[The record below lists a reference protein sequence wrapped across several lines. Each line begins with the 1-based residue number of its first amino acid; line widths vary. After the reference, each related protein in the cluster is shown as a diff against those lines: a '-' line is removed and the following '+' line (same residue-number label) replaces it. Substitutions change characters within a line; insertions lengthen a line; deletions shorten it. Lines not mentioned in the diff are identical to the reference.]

1 MQQTLFKLFQ
11 DHDLLKRSWSANRGW
26 KRNWNAINIVL
37 SSLSRHPFCLL
48 PGRNQ
53 AAKGLQPHL
62 LSQRRTHV
70 SRGTHVS
77 LETLANLPSL
87 GRHPFCLVPRRNQ
100 AAKGS
105 TAPSSVW
112 RGTHTTLEPLSNL
125 SSLGWHPFC
134 LVPRRN
140 QTAKGLQ
147 PHLLSQR
154 GTHASRESLANLS
167 SLDRHP
173 FCLVPR
179 RNQAAMGLRPHLLQW
194 RRHFSLWYNVPLAT
208 GRIAGVCKQVLHPGG
223 HKS

>member
-112 RGTHTTLEPLSNL
+112 EGNTYYSGTTIQLVVVGLASIFSGAEAKSNCKRSTA
-125 SSLGWHPFC
+125 SSSVSEGNTCFQGITSQ
-134 LVPRRN
+134 LVVV
-140 QTAKGLQ
+140 G
-147 PHLLSQR
+147 
-154 GTHASRESLANLS
+154 
-167 SLDRHP
+167 
-173 FCLVPR
+173 
-179 RNQAAMGLRPHLLQW
+179 
-194 RRHFSLWYNVPLAT
+194 
-208 GRIAGVCKQVLHPGG
+208 
-223 HKS
+223 